1 MNASGTTTSRRPRVT
16 NAATGTTSSSTST
29 GYNIHTPNAES
40 EDEPP
45 RISRQRRRYLNS
57 MLIVLSPSLIFSK
70 ILLISS
76 MILRVGLF
84 PFRKLAYWLFPPGSY
99 DDIASSS
106 ASKHAAKVFIEMFH
120 SEYIMKNQQQSS
132 PLANN
137 NNHHHNNNNNNG
149 EIGNETTS
157 ADNDVDGNVM
167 TECPFV
173 ENGYVDTI
181 RDIGSRGQL
190 HQQNADLNAPPPLL
204 LIYLHAPLHD
214 KVPHFLKNV
223 LCNPRIMSLI
233 HRYRNSGALTC
244 WGGSIHTADG
254 AYARDTLQVSCFP
267 FLALVRVGNQ
277 NGSSSN
283 ARGSTTTATTTTTTR
298 NLELLFRME
307 GPDLQSIQPNAL
319 FLHLNNALVKYEAI
333 LTEQTMRRLQ
343 RQEEVRLREEQD
355 REYREA
361 LEADQKREREKQE
374 QQRLK
379 EEEER
384 RIREEQERIA
394 KEKQNRLDNAR
405 RILDRNGSGNSNG
418 NGSGNGNGMQGQES
432 LDDLENDDSNIIQAR
447 IRLVLPTGKRLE
459 RKFRGDDTIDVVRS
473 FLILH
478 FEENDIPIE
487 NFELSSN
494 YPKKA
499 LTDGEKTLE
508 SEGLCPHAV
517 IMVQDLDA

>member
-1 MNASGTTTSRRPRVT
+1 MEDMNASGTTTSRRPRVT
-16 NAATGTTSSSTST
+16 NAAAGTTSSTTST
-29 GYNIHTPNAES
+29 GNNIHSTPNAES

-84 PFRKLAYWLFPPGSY
+84 PIRKLAYWLFPPGSY

-120 SEYIMKNQQQSS
+120 SEYIMNNQHQSS

-137 NNHHHNNNNNNG
+137 HHHHYNNNNNNNG

-181 RDIGSRGQL
+181 RDIANRGQL
-190 HQQNADLNAPPPLL
+190 HKQNADLNAPPPLL

-233 HRYRNSGALTC
+233 HRCRNSGALTC

-283 ARGSTTTATTTTTTR
+283 ARGSTTTATTTTR

-319 FLHLNNALVKYEAI
+319 FIHLNNALVKYEAI

-405 RILDRNGSGNSNG
+405 RILYRNGSG
-418 NGSGNGNGMQGQES
+418 NGSGNGMQGKES
-432 LDDLENDDSNIIQAR
+432 LDDLENYDSNIIQAR
-447 IRLVLPTGKRLE
+447 IRLVLPSGKRLE
-459 RKFRGDDTIDVVRS
+459 RKFRGDDTIDAVRS

-487 NFELSSN
+487 NFELSCN